1 MNSSLKHLI
10 NVTNKVVPRSVKEIN
25 EVLSRPYW
33 GGINVGEA
41 FERIF
46 SGFANEDGFDNDF
59 DGKRGSVVD
68 VRFHN
73 PSYLVQIKTT
83 HPLTKSP
90 KSSFQFC
97 RNTGK
102 HLDEAVGEV
111 RNKFYQVFNRSTS
124 KEFYLLH
131 QDFKNN
137 KSIIYHLATKTDRV
151 KFHGTFLNGDN
162 GYLSK
167 DYLVVP
173 KSDLVKVYDKQW

>member
-1 MNSSLKHLI
+1 MNSLKHLI

-25 EVLSRPYW
+25 NVLARPYW
-33 GGINVGEA
+33 NGINVGEA

-46 SGFANEDGFDNDF
+46 SGFANEEGYDNDF

-83 HPLTKSP
+83 HPLTKNP
-90 KSSFQFC
+90 NYSFQFC

-102 HLDEAVGEV
+102 CLDEAVSEV
-111 RNKFYQVFNRSTS
+111 RTKFYKIFNRSS
-124 KEFYLLH
+124 AKEFFLLH
-131 QDFKNN
+131 HDFKN
-137 KSIIYHLATKTDRV
+137 KKTIIYHLATKGDRV
-151 KFHGTFLNGDN
+151 KFHSKFLNGDN
-162 GYLSK
+162 GCLSK

-173 KSDLVKVYDKQW
+173 KSDLKKVYEKQW